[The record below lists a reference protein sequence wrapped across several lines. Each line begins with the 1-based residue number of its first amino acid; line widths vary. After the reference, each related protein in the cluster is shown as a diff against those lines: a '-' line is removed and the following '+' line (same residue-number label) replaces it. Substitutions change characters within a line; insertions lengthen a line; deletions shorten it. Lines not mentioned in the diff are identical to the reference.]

1 MDPHLNKFIEL
12 LRVVAH
18 AIPHSPE
25 SETQAALERR
35 RDAFLYIWRRL
46 QGDKRVLEF
55 CREFNEGEPR
65 YYNQAE
71 ELLTPAENQAEG
83 IARAAKLA
91 RNKWLP
97 NMLALREELE
107 READSITR
115 NREQYIRK
123 RAEYD
128 PFLTPDTHF
137 TRDAFP
143 SIKERPLRPN
153 ER

>member
-1 MDPHLNKFIEL
+1 MNTPNHLDKFIEL
-12 LRVVAH
+12 LSVVTAP
-18 AIPHSPE
+18 IPHSPE
-25 SETQAALERR
+25 SETTGALNRR

-46 QGDKRVLEF
+46 QGDPRVWEF
-55 CREFNEGEPR
+55 CKEFNDAEPR
-65 YYNQAE
+65 FTGTGMPDE
-71 ELLTPAENQAEG
+71 TQAEG

-97 NMLALREELE
+97 KMLKLREELE

-115 NREQYIRK
+115 NHEQYLRN

-128 PFLTPDTHF
+128 PFLSDTLF

-143 SIKERPLRPN
+143 AIKERPLRPN